1 MKRSIATRMAAMFAV
16 AAFVVFSVVGVA
28 LHRILAWELERH
40 QRREITTR
48 LEFMAHMIG
57 RQPTVERWANVR
69 MKLDAMTPMDG
80 STQFWVIGPDPRF
93 EYGEPSPELRRRLL
107 ERGDGVIAVGAVGA
121 GQEER
126 PMTILTQ
133 VVPAGGERP
142 EVRLT
147 AGINAGR
154 FLDTQRF
161 FATALA
167 LVCAAGTVLVAL
179 LGFRLARLGLSPL
192 ARLSAEAQ
200 AISPENRAQ
209 RLRPQLHSN
218 ELSDLTASFNGA
230 LDRLEHA
237 YAQLEGFN
245 ADVAHE
251 LRTPLTNLIGQT
263 QVALGKDRPAAALKE
278 VLQSNLEELERL
290 RAIVNDMLFLAR
302 ADRGAMAKNRERAS
316 VAREIGATV
325 EFLDVILD
333 EAGVSVKVS
342 GDAQVPIETSLFR
355 RAVTNLLQNAVE
367 HSGRGAEIRVDV
379 EPLSTGA
386 RIAVKNAGEPIAD
399 HHAVRLFDRFY
410 RVDGARESRGGNHG
424 LGLSIVKAVASM
436 HGGTVFASSGG
447 GVNTVGFT
455 VTGGG
460 GGAES
465 PRLPGR
471 LLLEPLMERDGRRG
485 LLAQPHVEQLH
496 AERERHRAVDVAL
509 ADVLPHAFG
518 RQHHPDEQEEA
529 QGEDL
534 HAGVPVDEVADR
546 PGEDEHHAHGDHHR
560 DHHDGDVP
568 GHPHGGD
575 DRVQGEDHVQGE
587 DLREDEA
594 EGRPRGG

>member
-16 AAFVVFSVVGVA
+16 AAFIVFSVVGVA
-28 LHRILAWELERH
+28 LYRILAWELERH

-57 RQPTVERWANVR
+57 RQLTVERWANVR

-161 FATALA
+161 FATALV

-230 LDRLEHA
+230 LDRMEHA
-237 YAQLEGFN
+237 YAQLEAFN

-367 HSGRGAEIRVDV
+367 HSDRGAEIRVEV
-379 EPLSTGA
+379 EPLPTGGGTGA
-386 RIAVKNAGEPIAD
+386 GAGAGPGAGVRIAVKNAGEPIAE

-455 VTGGG
+455 VSGGG
-460 GGAES
+460 GGPES
-465 PRLPGR
+465 PQATRPPPAR
-471 LLLEPLMERDGRRG
+471 TVDG
-485 LLAQPHVEQLH
+485 A
-496 AERERHRAVDVAL
+496 
-509 ADVLPHAFG
+509 
-518 RQHHPDEQEEA
+518 
-529 QGEDL
+529 
-534 HAGVPVDEVADR
+534 
-546 PGEDEHHAHGDHHR
+546 
-560 DHHDGDVP
+560 
-568 GHPHGGD
+568 
-575 DRVQGEDHVQGE
+575 
-587 DLREDEA
+587 
-594 EGRPRGG
+594 